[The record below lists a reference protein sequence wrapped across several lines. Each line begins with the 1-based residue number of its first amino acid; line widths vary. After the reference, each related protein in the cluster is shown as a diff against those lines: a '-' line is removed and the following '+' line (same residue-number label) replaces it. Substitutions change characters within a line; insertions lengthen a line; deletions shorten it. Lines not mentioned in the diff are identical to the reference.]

1 MKRNQPVGTPF
12 REGDEVV
19 LAEGADQGTLGVF
32 LRLSKNGNWADIAE
46 RNGTVRSH
54 PVIWLDHATA
64 ATPGYS
70 DPKPVEPQ
78 TPAKLAARPSS
89 CTHL

>member
-19 LAEGADQGTLGVF
+19 LAEGTHQGTLGVF
-32 LRLSKNGNWADIAE
+32 LRLRRDVNWADIAE
-46 RNGTVRSH
+46 RNGTVRAH
-54 PVIWLDHATA
+54 PVVWLDHSTA

-70 DPKPVEPQ
+70 DPKAVEPQ